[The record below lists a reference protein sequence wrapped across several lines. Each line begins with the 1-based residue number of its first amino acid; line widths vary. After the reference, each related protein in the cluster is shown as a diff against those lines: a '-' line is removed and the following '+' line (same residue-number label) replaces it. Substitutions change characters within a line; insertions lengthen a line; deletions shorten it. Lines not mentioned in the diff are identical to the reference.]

1 MDEGLPTHQDWT
13 QPGATTPP
21 PAMPPC
27 PICLGDIDPDSQQQH
42 RPHRWPGCQHPIHLG
57 CLMHFVTRQAR
68 PTCPACR
75 QPWTPEAGQHL
86 DQARAA
92 AQLEW
97 PVPETPADTTA
108 PRDHP
113 PNPPADII
121 PLCCPRLALINP
133 SQPELDASWR
143 ELPTRHMEWA
153 PNMDQAT
160 REWQPEWVCLRCNRT
175 VTPNDL
181 AIQTAGPPPICSFH
195 GPRRLAL
202 DVRHNERGWA
212 CSRGFPPHI
221 LQWAPARIDTPAPPS
236 AHPAAGRRLWEHQGP
251 PRDGQTIPHANSWFY
266 FPLLLAGANQLH
278 PDASQ
283 EWRAHPRAGPEW
295 QNLVTQLREAPA
307 IPWQQFTL
315 QILQQLARDTG
326 HQVPAAETAL
336 VEQLVTAGSREPA
349 GAQIHLT

>member
-1 MDEGLPTHQDWT
+1 MDEGLTTDQDWT
-13 QPGATTPP
+13 QPGATTP

-27 PICLGDIDPDSQQQH
+27 PICLGDIDPESQQQH
-42 RPHRWPGCQHPIHLG
+42 RPHRWPACQHPIHLG

-113 PNPPADII
+113 PNPPAHII
-121 PLCCPRLALINP
+121 PLCCPRLALVNP
-133 SQPELDASWR
+133 SHPELDASWR

-153 PNMDQAT
+153 PNMDQTT

-181 AIQTAGPPPICSFH
+181 AIQTAGPPPICSSH
-195 GPRRLAL
+195 GPRCLAI
-202 DVRHNERGWA
+202 DVRHNERGWV

-221 LQWAPARIDTPAPPS
+221 LQCAPARIDTPAPPS
-236 AHPAAGRRLWEHQGP
+236 AHPAPSRRQW
-251 PRDGQTIPHANSWFY
+251 
-266 FPLLLAGANQLH
+266 GA
-278 PDASQ
+278 
-283 EWRAHPRAGPEW
+283 PRAT
-295 QNLVTQLREAPA
+295 QRRTSHTSCQLLVLRSTASCRSKPITSRRIPRVEGAPTSRARMAKPSNTTPGSTSHTVAA
-307 IPWQQFTL
+307 IASHPAD
-315 QILQQLARDTG
+315 LATTS
-326 HQVPAAETAL
+326 P
-336 VEQLVTAGSREPA
+336 
-349 GAQIHLT
+349 